1 MTEFTGFPQKMRFTP
16 IPNLFFSSVLPQI
29 EDLVELK
36 VTLHVFWAIYQR
48 RGYPRFVTFNELL
61 GDAALISAI
70 KGEQG
75 PDDLLRQGLSKAVR
89 RGTLLHLSLE
99 RDGEVEDIYF
109 INSEADRRAVAKVE
123 SGELKLGG
131 ELKKEQARVEERPNI
146 FVLYE
151 QNIGL
156 LTPIIAE
163 ELKEAESTYPSS
175 WIEDAFRE
183 AVRRNKRSW
192 RYIARILERWAAEG
206 RGYGEPGRDSK
217 ASTDKES
224 LRGYGHP
231 RRGRGR

>member
-16 IPNLFFSSVLPQI
+16 IPNLFFSSVLPRI

-36 VTLHVFWAIYQR
+36 VTLHVFWALYQR
-48 RGYPRFVTFNELL
+48 QGYPRFVTFNELL
-61 GDAALISAI
+61 GDAALISGI
-70 KGEQG
+70 KGEEG
-75 PDDLLRQGLSKAVR
+75 PDDLLRQGLRKAVS

-109 INSEADRRAVAKVE
+109 INTEADRRAVAKAE

-131 ELKKEQARVEERPNI
+131 AVKKEQAPVEERPNI

-183 AVRRNKRSW
+183 AVERNKRSW
-192 RYIARILERWAAEG
+192 RYIARILERWASEG

-217 ASTDKES
+217 ASADKES
-224 LRGYGHP
+224 LRGYSHP
-231 RRGRGR
+231 RSRRGR

>member
-131 ELKKEQARVEERPNI
+131 ALKKEQARVEERPNI

-217 ASTDKES
+217 ASADKES
-224 LRGYGHP
+224 LSGYGHP

>member
-1 MTEFTGFPQKMRFTP
+1 MTEFSGFPQKMRFTP
-16 IPNLFFSSVLPQI
+16 IPNLFFSQILPQI

-36 VTLHVFWAIYQR
+36 LTLHIFWTLYQK
-48 RGYPRFVTFNELL
+48 RGYPRFVTLGELRS
-61 GDAALISAI
+61 DAALISGV
-70 KGEQG
+70 KGEEG
-75 PDDLLRQGLSKAVR
+75 PDDLLRQGLKKAVS

-109 INSEADRRAVAKVE
+109 LNTEADRRAMAKVE

-131 ELKKEQARVEERPNI
+131 VPKKQQAPVEERPNI

-183 AVRRNKRSW
+183 AVRHNKRSW
-192 RYIARILERWAAEG
+192 RYIAVILKRWASEG

-217 ASTDKES
+217 ASADKEY
-224 LRGYGHP
+224 LKGYGHP
-231 RRGRGR
+231 RRQRGR

>member
-36 VTLHVFWAIYQR
+36 VVLHVFWALSQR
-48 RGYPRFVTFNELL
+48 RGYPRFITLGELR
-61 GDAALISAI
+61 GDAALISGI
-70 KGEQG
+70 KGEG
-75 PDDLLRQGLSKAVR
+75 NLDDLLRQALKKAVS

-109 INSEADRRAVAKVE
+109 INTEADRRAVARVE
-123 SGELKLGG
+123 SGEIKLGG
-131 ELKKEQARVEERPNI
+131 VPKKERAPVEERPNI

-156 LTPIIAE
+156 LTPMIAE

-183 AVRRNKRSW
+183 AVERNKRSW
-192 RYIARILERWAAEG
+192 RYIAKILERWASEG
-206 RGYGEPGRDSK
+206 RGYGELGRDSK
-217 ASTDKES
+217 ASADKEH

-231 RRGRGR
+231 RSRRGR

>member
-1 MTEFTGFPQKMRFTP
+1 MTEFSGFPQKTRFTP
-16 IPNLFFSSVLPQI
+16 IPNLFFSSMLPQI

-36 VTLHVFWAIYQR
+36 VTLHIFWTLYQK
-48 RGYPRFVTFNELL
+48 RGYPRFVTLGELRS
-61 GDAALISAI
+61 DAALISGI
-70 KGEQG
+70 KGEEG
-75 PDDLLRQGLSKAVR
+75 PDELLRQGLKKAVS
-89 RGTLLHLSLE
+89 RGILLHLSLE
-99 RDGEVEDIYF
+99 QDGEVEDIYF
-109 INSEADRRAVAKVE
+109 LNTEADRRTVAKVE
-123 SGELKLGG
+123 SGELSLGG
-131 ELKKEQARVEERPNI
+131 VPKKEQAPVQERANI

-192 RYIARILERWAAEG
+192 RYISAILKRWASEG

-217 ASTDKES
+217 ASADKEY
-224 LRGYGHP
+224 LKGYGHP
-231 RRGRGR
+231 PRQTGR

>member
-1 MTEFTGFPQKMRFTP
+1 MTQFTGFPQKMRFTP

-36 VTLHVFWAIYQR
+36 VTLHVFWAIYQK
-48 RGYPRFVTFNELL
+48 RGYPRCVTFNELL

-75 PDDLLRQGLSKAVR
+75 PDDLLRQGLRKAVS

-99 RDGEVEDIYF
+99 RNGEVEDIYF

-131 ELKKEQARVEERPNI
+131 VLKKEQARVEERPNI

-183 AVRRNKRSW
+183 AVGRNKRSW

-206 RGYGEPGRDSK
+206 RGYGEPERDSK
-217 ASTDKES
+217 ASADKEF

>member
-70 KGEQG
+70 KGAQG

-99 RDGEVEDIYF
+99 RDGEMEDIYF
-109 INSEADRRAVAKVE
+109 INSEADRRVVAKVE

-131 ELKKEQARVEERPNI
+131 VLKQEQAPVEERPNI

-217 ASTDKES
+217 TSADKES
-224 LRGYGHP
+224 LSGYGHP